1 MRLAQRKDQL
11 RESSVPELE
20 RMLQDERKNLFMARK
35 DSAMKTLEN
44 PMRIRL
50 TRKNIARILTFIRQ
64 RELES
69 AGGKK

>member
-1 MRLAQRKDQL
+1 
-11 RESSVPELE
+11 
-20 RMLQDERKNLFMARK
+20 MLQDERKNLFMARK